1 MKNIRILPTKGT
13 GAVYISKDVTPNL
26 YSNWRGEGHHIYI
39 TSKEY
44 IGLSYYLD
52 GDLVRKGVIDDKDY
66 WEVRKDY
73 EKIILTT
80 DPKLIEDG
88 VQGIDSEFVMW
99 FINNP
104 TCERVEIQT
113 DKVYNKNGDNIS
125 YYKIIIPQ
133 EEPKQDWIYNNPQCK
148 QIESCSKSLSKKCI
162 CPKEE
167 SKQETIEEI
176 VGTLDTNQMDKLDI
190 FLNGMEWKDKQNKE
204 LYDDLIDL
212 LERLRPIYREDS
224 DLHQKYEQKRLDLI
238 EVLKKK

>member
-1 MKNIRILPTKGT
+1 
-13 GAVYISKDVTPNL
+13 
-26 YSNWRGEGHHIYI
+26 
-39 TSKEY
+39 
-44 IGLSYYLD
+44 LD

-104 TCERVEIQT
+104 SCEFVKIGKEIWN
-113 DKVYNKNGDNIS
+113 DKTTS
-125 YYKIIIPQ
+125 YKIIIPKEGMNCWSGKKGVEGWPGK
-133 EEPKQDWIYNNPQCK
+133 EEP
-148 QIESCSKSLSKKCI
+148 
-162 CPKEE
+162 
-167 SKQETIEEI
+167 KQETIEEI
-176 VGTLDTNQMDKLDI
+176 VETLDTNQMDKLDI

>member
-88 VQGIDSEFVMW
+88 VQGIDTEFVMW

-104 TCERVEIQT
+104 TCKEVKVELHIGSLRWS
-113 DKVYNKNGDNIS
+113 DSKNS
-125 YYKIIIPQ
+125 YKIIIPK
-133 EEPKQDWIYNNPQCK
+133 EEP
-148 QIESCSKSLSKKCI
+148 
-162 CPKEE
+162 
-167 SKQETIEEI
+167 KQETIEEI
-176 VGTLDTNQMDKLDI
+176 VETLDTNQMDKLDI

>member
-104 TCERVEIQT
+104 SCEFVKIGKEIWN
-113 DKVYNKNGDNIS
+113 DKTTS
-125 YYKIIIPQ
+125 YKIIIPKEGMNCWSGKKGVEGWPGK
-133 EEPKQDWIYNNPQCK
+133 EEPKQETLEDAKSNYADIHNEVYDIPCANLHINNREL
-148 QIESCSKSLSKKCI
+148 IENAIEFGAKWQ
-162 CPKEE
+162 
-167 SKQETIEEI
+167 QEQDKNKYSEFNVKTLLVKLRHEI
-176 VGTLDTNQMDKLDI
+176 L
-190 FLNGMEWKDKQNKE
+190 LNGDVDLEEWF
-204 LYDDLIDL
+204 
-212 LERLRPIYREDS
+212 
-224 DLHQKYEQKRLDLI
+224 EQF
-238 EVLKKK
+238 KKK

>member
-1 MKNIRILPTKGT
+1 MKNIRVLPTKGT

-133 EEPKQDWIYNNPQCK
+133 EGMNCW
-148 QIESCSKSLSKKCI
+148 SGKKGVEGW
-162 CPKEE
+162 PGKEE
-167 SKQETIEEI
+167 PKQETIEEI
-176 VGTLDTNQMDKLDI
+176 VETLDTNQMDKLDI
-190 FLNGMEWKDKQNKE
+190 FLNGMEWKDKQNKD

>member
-1 MKNIRILPTKGT
+1 MKNIHVLPTKGT

-52 GDLVRKGVIDDKDY
+52 GNLVRKGVIDDKDY

-88 VQGIDSEFVMW
+88 VQGIDNVFVTW

-104 TCERVEIQT
+104 TCEFVKIDE
-113 DKVYNKNGDNIS
+113 YNTFGVDNWKYLIT
-125 YYKIIIPQ
+125 IP
-133 EEPKQDWIYNNPQCK
+133 EDIV
-148 QIESCSKSLSKKCI
+148 
-162 CPKEE
+162 KE
-167 SKQETIEEI
+167 QTIEEI
-176 VGTLDTNQMDKLDI
+176 VETLDTKQLDELDI
-190 FLNGMEWKDKQNKE
+190 FLKGVQWKEEQDKNKYSE
-204 LYDDLIDL
+204 
-212 LERLRPIYREDS
+212 E
-224 DLHQKYEQKRLDLI
+224 
-238 EVLKKK
+238 EVLDIAQQLRLKLKLGVLKWRDDFDFDLEEWFEQFKKK

>member
-1 MKNIRILPTKGT
+1 MKNIHVLPTKGT

-52 GDLVRKGVIDDKDY
+52 GNLVRKGVIDDKDY

-88 VQGIDSEFVMW
+88 VQGIDNVFVTW

-104 TCERVEIQT
+104 TCEFVKIDE
-113 DKVYNKNGDNIS
+113 YNTFGVDNWKYLIT
-125 YYKIIIPQ
+125 IP
-133 EEPKQDWIYNNPQCK
+133 EDIV
-148 QIESCSKSLSKKCI
+148 
-162 CPKEE
+162 KE
-167 SKQETIEEI
+167 QTIEEI
-176 VGTLDTNQMDKLDI
+176 VETLDTKQLDELDI
-190 FLNGMEWKDKQNKE
+190 FLKGVQWKEKQ
-204 LYDDLIDL
+204 D
-212 LERLRPIYREDS
+212 
-224 DLHQKYEQKRLDLI
+224 
-238 EVLKKK
+238 KKKYTEEEAEQIAKDAYEMGRKNLLIGVFNKWFNGIKKK

>member
-1 MKNIRILPTKGT
+1 MKNIHVLPTKGT
-13 GAVYISKDVTPNL
+13 GAVYISKDVIPNL

-88 VQGIDSEFVMW
+88 VQGIDNVFVTW

-104 TCERVEIQT
+104 TCEFVKIDE
-113 DKVYNKNGDNIS
+113 YNTFGVDNWNYLIT
-125 YYKIIIPQ
+125 IP
-133 EEPKQDWIYNNPQCK
+133 EDIV
-148 QIESCSKSLSKKCI
+148 
-162 CPKEE
+162 KE
-167 SKQETIEEI
+167 QTIEEI
-176 VGTLDTNQMDKLDI
+176 VETLDTKQLDELDI
-190 FLNGMEWKDKQNKE
+190 FLKGAQWKE
-204 LYDDLIDL
+204 
-212 LERLRPIYREDS
+212 
-224 DLHQKYEQKRLDLI
+224 EQD
-238 EVLKKK
+238 KKKYTEEEVEQIAKDAYEMGRKNLLIGVFNKWFNGIKKK